1 VPTLLPSL
9 LAELGSLPPG
19 VEAAVGAGLLGA
31 GAGLLSIPHCAAM
44 CGPLAVFGCA
54 PRGGARDPAAPLAWL
69 AGRTGAYVVLGGL
82 LGAGSGTVS
91 GLAPRGLETWIA
103 LGLAAALAIS
113 AVGLLRRPAAPAL
126 SASLTPRRP
135 SLASRLSALVLAHRP
150 SPLALGALTGLLPC
164 GALWAGLAAATATGS
179 AGLGALSMLAFSLAS
194 APGLGL
200 AALTASRAPS
210 SDPMLKRLLGGALL
224 AGALVLTLR
233 PLVAT
238 EADPACHGETP
249 LVGSAP

>member
-1 VPTLLPSL
+1 MPTLVPL
-9 LAELGSLPPG
+9 LAELGGLPIG

-44 CGPLAVFGCA
+44 CGPLAAFGCA
-54 PRGGARDPAAPLAWL
+54 PRGGGARDARAPVAWL
-69 AGRTGAYVVLGGL
+69 AGRTAAYVVLGGL
-82 LGAGSGTVS
+82 LGAGSRAIS
-91 GLAPRGLETWIA
+91 GLAPAGLETWIA
-103 LGLAAALAIS
+103 LGLAVALAIS
-113 AVGLLRRPAAPAL
+113 AVGLLRRPAAP
-126 SASLTPRRP
+126 SP
-135 SLASRLSALVLAHRP
+135 SLAPRKASIVSRLSTFVLAHRP

-179 AGLGALSMLAFSLAS
+179 AWLGALSMLAFSLAS

-210 SDPMLKRLLGGALL
+210 SDPTLKRLLGGALL
-224 AGALVLTLR
+224 VGALVLTLR

-238 EADPACHGETP
+238 EEDPACHGDTP